1 MLRHP
6 FKHPSNHRLQ
16 RGRRRGQRGSF
27 ILETAI
33 VIGTL
38 LVMLMGAF
46 QMGIMLIRAM
56 QAGTLCRNADVLL
69 VQSIDLS
76 TSTNQ
81 QLLLRTA
88 PSLGIN
94 TPGAWTPSA
103 TGTGVVILSK
113 VYLVGALECSVGV
126 ANFDGTTATCPNLG
140 SYVISYRINIG
151 NTSEGSSFIG
161 NPSSTPQSDG
171 TLTDAQIC
179 TNTGNQTSTFSPVLT
194 LSSDSYSWVAEVYAD
209 SKNFNLFSV
218 MAAPTIYM
226 RNFS

>member
-1 MLRHP
+1 
-6 FKHPSNHRLQ
+6 
-16 RGRRRGQRGSF
+16 
-27 ILETAI
+27 
-33 VIGTL
+33 
-38 LVMLMGAF
+38 
-46 QMGIMLIRAM
+46 MGIMLIRAM

-76 TSTNQ
+76 TTLNQ
-81 QLLLRTA
+81 ELLLRTA

-94 TPGAWTPSA
+94 TAGGWTPNTS
-103 TGTGVVILSK
+103 GSGVVILSK
-113 VYLVGALECSVGV
+113 VYLVGPLECSVGV
-126 ANFDGTTATCPNLG
+126 SNFDGTTATCPNLG

-161 NPSSTPQSDG
+161 NPSSTPQSNG

-179 TNTGNQTSTFSPVLT
+179 TVTGNQTSTFSPVLT
-194 LSSDSYSWVAEVYAD
+194 LTQEDTYSWVAEVYAD
-209 SKNFNLFSV
+209 SKNYNLFSV

>member
-1 MLRHP
+1 MIIEQHLG
-6 FKHPSNHRLQ
+6 N
-16 RGRRRGQRGSF
+16 RRRGQRGSF
-27 ILETAI
+27 LLETAV
-33 VIGTL
+33 VITTL
-38 LVMLMGAF
+38 LVMLMGSF
-46 QMGIMLIRAM
+46 QMGVMLIRAM
-56 QAGTLCRNADVLL
+56 QAGELCRNADVLL

-103 TGTGVVILSK
+103 TGSGVVILSQ
-113 VYLVGALECSVGV
+113 VYLVGPLECSVGV
-126 ANFDGTTATCPNLG
+126 ADFDGTTATCPNLG

-151 NTSEGSSFIG
+151 NTSQGSSFLG
-161 NPSSTPQSDG
+161 SPTSTPQSNG
-171 TLTDAQIC
+171 NLTAAQIC
-179 TNTGNQTSTFSPVLT
+179 TVTGNQTSTFSPVLT
-194 LSSDSYSWVAEVYAD
+194 LNSDTYSWVAEVYAN
-209 SKNFNLFSV
+209 SSNFNLFGV